1 MNQYSL
7 GINDGPPEIAL
18 PRISQGFFVWSEKR
32 LTMIESIVDYIP
44 SVMYKFSCVYGFRDL
59 NINAIKK
66 S

>member
-1 MNQYSL
+1 
-7 GINDGPPEIAL
+7 
-18 PRISQGFFVWSEKR
+18 
-32 LTMIESIVDYIP
+32 MIESIVDYIP